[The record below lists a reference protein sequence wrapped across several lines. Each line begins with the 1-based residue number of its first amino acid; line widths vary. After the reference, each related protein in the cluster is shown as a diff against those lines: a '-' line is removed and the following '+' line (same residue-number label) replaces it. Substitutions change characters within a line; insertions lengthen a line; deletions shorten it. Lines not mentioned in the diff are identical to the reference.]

1 MKTNLRTIFGVAA
14 AIFSLAVVSCQKDS
28 MDYFGQTASS
38 RMQEALDNARKVLTE
53 AENGWAMEYFT
64 ACGGYNY
71 AIKFIG
77 TDSNGNPIDSLV
89 AASELSYRE
98 PTGSYF
104 KLTTDDGPVLSFDT
118 YNDVLHYFAT
128 PDSDN
133 YQAYGGDFEFI
144 ILSAT
149 ADEVVLK
156 GKRTGY
162 ISRMTPIR
170 SGDIL
175 SFSEQAGLNSDK
187 FVVLSASGF
196 VKGERALME
205 FDLAS
210 RNIIISG
217 YQDDGQVDKANQVIE
232 PFIITTDGVK
242 FADEIEVFGAKFKSI
257 TVNQA
262 RTKLL
267 IDGVESSLN
276 IDPVPS
282 GYTLFKDFPGNY
294 LFTYQTGEGKTV
306 TRNVTLSISD
316 QMNKYIMLSGFS
328 NNYEI
333 ELSYSYSD
341 GCLHFS
347 PQYVGE
353 LSDTELV
360 AVFTSDGSVVSNLAG
375 IDLVS
380 DGNGGYRFK
389 DNPNDRFYA
398 SYMVLF
404 RDYEAEDGMWYY
416 DQYFGWSPNLFS
428 PKTLTRVR

>member
-1 MKTNLRTIFGVAA
+1 MKTNLRTTLGIAA
-14 AIFSLAVVSCQKDS
+14 AIFSLTFVSCQNES
-28 MDYFGQTASS
+28 LDYFGQTASS
-38 RMQEALDNARKVLTE
+38 RIQESLESARKVLLE

-64 ACGGYNY
+64 ASGGYNY
-71 AIKFIG
+71 AIRFIG
-77 TDSNGNPIDSLV
+77 TDTQGNPIDSLV

-98 PTGSYF
+98 PVGSYF
-104 KLTTDDGPVLSFDT
+104 RLTTDDGPILSFDT
-118 YNDVLHYFAT
+118 YNEVLHYFAT

-149 ADEVVLK
+149 EDEVVLK

-175 SFSEQAGLNSDK
+175 SVSQEAGLNSDK

-196 VKGERALME
+196 VNGERALVE
-205 FDLAS
+205 FDLAM

-217 YQDDGQVDKANQVIE
+217 YQDDGQVDKANQIIE
-232 PFIITTDGVK
+232 PFIITGDGVK
-242 FADEIEVFGAKFKSI
+242 FVDEIEAFGARFNSI

-267 IDGVESSLN
+267 ISGVESSLN

-294 LFTYQTGEGKTV
+294 IFTYQTGEGKTV
-306 TRNVTLSISD
+306 SRNVTLSISD

-328 NNYEI
+328 NDYGI
-333 ELSYSYSD
+333 EFSYSYTD
-341 GCLHFS
+341 GCLHFF

-353 LSDTELV
+353 LSSTDLV
-360 AVFTSDGSVVSNLAG
+360 AVFTSDGNVVSNAAG
-375 IDLVS
+375 IDLIS

-416 DQYFGWSPNLFS
+416 DQFFGWSPSLFI